1 MDRKSR
7 RARKLAATGATA
19 LGLAAALA
27 LSVPTAASAQHGVD
41 HNCGNFE
48 HSDPV
53 FGSPYDGHHR
63 HRGAFHPMGYR
74 IDAPVD
80 PRDDHGTDD
89 HGTDDHGTDDH
100 GTDHRDADGP
110 LDQHGDNTTDH
121 DGDRDSDQN
130 RDDDH
135 HGDHEADHH
144 GDHDG
149 DHRGDRHGDLHGDH
163 SDDHS
168 GDPDNRDADERDSAY
183 HGTWNGN
190 GGGGDEGSYNCD
202 NFDHRGKQMYIP
214 PSLFDDG
221 GRDGDG
227 PRR

>member
-1 MDRKSR
+1 MDHKSR
-7 RARKLAATGATA
+7 RAPKLAASGVSA

-27 LSVPTAASAQHGVD
+27 LSVPTAASAQHRVD
-41 HNCGNFE
+41 HNCGNFDRT
-48 HSDPV
+48 DPV

-63 HRGAFHPMGYR
+63 HRGAVHPVAHR

-80 PRDDHGTDD
+80 PRDDHGAE
-89 HGTDDHGTDDH
+89 HP
-100 GTDHRDADGP
+100 DADHP
-110 LDQHGDNTTDH
+110 DADHHDAGDPIGHHAANNADH
-121 DGDRDSDQN
+121 DGDRDADQN
-130 RDDDH
+130 RDADH
-135 HGDHEADHH
+135 HGDHDADHH

-149 DHRGDRHGDLHGDH
+149 EHRGDLSHDH
-163 SDDHS
+163 
-168 GDPDNRDADERDSAY
+168 RDSDERDSAY

-214 PSLFDDG
+214 PGLFDDG
-221 GRDGDG
+221 DGDSHGPG